1 MGDHDDSLS
10 YLDNLLDTSNFKNL
24 NLVRGNTQQFA
35 PWLNLIT
42 RHNVVLLDSFRSWC
56 PFRPLHILNRLFV
69 IIYIEQQSI
78 LLLQL
83 LVTVSN
89 DLSATTWK
97 LAPTGGLS
105 FCRTVIPS
113 NMVVA
118 LSGYLSVTSIRLQVA
133 VKSSTGLSSE
143 VGQRDRQGTR
153 REQVFISIFGN
164 CPSRAIGANKTLY
177 PFEGEAQD
185 PWCAFLW

>member
-24 NLVRGNTQQFA
+24 NLVRGNAQQFA

-153 REQVFISIFGN
+153 RRRFSFRFSETAQAE
-164 CPSRAIGANKTLY
+164 PLAQTKLD
-177 PFEGEAQD
+177 PFVGESQD
-185 PWCAFLW
+185 PWCAFLS